1 MAGGDSEF
9 TVTSKTII
17 IWWGWGGGIKGTGE
31 ARGEAKTDLA
41 SSPDAT
47 LGYGS

>member
-1 MAGGDSEF
+1 MIESLLSHPRPLSSGG
-9 TVTSKTII
+9 
-17 IWWGWGGGIKGTGE
+17 GGGGIKGTGE
-31 ARGEAKTDLA
+31 ARGEAKIDLA